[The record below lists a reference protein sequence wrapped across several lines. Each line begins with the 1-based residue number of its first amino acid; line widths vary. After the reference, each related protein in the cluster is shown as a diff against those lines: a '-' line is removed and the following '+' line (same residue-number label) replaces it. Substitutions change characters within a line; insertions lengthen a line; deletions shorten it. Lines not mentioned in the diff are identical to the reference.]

1 MSHIAASTMRFFFF
15 FGGGHFLFDLVL
27 GFSSKFCLFGG
38 RFHGQGDGEIS
49 EIRIQHVKSKKKKSR
64 KVK

>member
-1 MSHIAASTMRFFFF
+1 MSHITASMIKFFFW
-15 FGGGHFLFDLVL
+15 GGHFLFDLVL

-49 EIRIQHVKSKKKKSR
+49 EIRIQHVKSKKNQEKLNKI
-64 KVK
+64 